1 MRRYVLSVPPIPCI
15 VHASV
20 FDAFGWCP
28 SDELVW
34 VTRTRTPDRDGP
46 EDLTLPTSDNPP
58 GLGFV
63 MEQPEVDFLP
73 TELAALHLSG
83 VELPEGAR
91 MLAPW
96 AIDDATDLLYETRTP
111 PKRAFFLAT
120 TSLAA
125 LYWGLHDWAHF
136 HSHGPFEERAA
147 TELQCDATALT
158 WLEHNRDRLG
168 LGRDALDALR
178 RAVISLSHERF
189 AAEGKPWDP
198 RLLEVLPHERG

>member
-1 MRRYVLSVPPIPCI
+1 MRLVRRLVLSVPPIPCI

-20 FDAFGWCP
+20 FDAFGWCA

-34 VTRTRTPDRDGP
+34 VNRDHEGP
-46 EDLTLPTSDNPP
+46 GELTLPTSDNPP

-63 MEQPEVDFLP
+63 LEKPEIDFLP

-83 VELPEGAR
+83 VALEEGAR

-96 AIDDATDLLYETRTP
+96 AIDDATDLLYETRTT
-111 PKRAFFLAT
+111 PKRAFYLAT

-136 HSHGPFEERAA
+136 HAHGPFEERAA

-158 WLEHNRDRLG
+158 WLELNRDRLG
-168 LGRDALDALR
+168 LGREALDGLR
-178 RAVISLSHERF
+178 RTVIDLSHERF
-189 AAEGKPWDP
+189 ASEGKPWDP
-198 RLLEVLPHERG
+198 KLLEVLPHERT